1 MKEEIDW
8 KGVKEEVIEI
18 LREYIR
24 IDTTNPPGREEAAA
38 RFLASRIEREG
49 IKAKVYRSAPERGNV
64 MAVQEGGGE
73 PPLLLLCHMDVVPVE
88 RDKWSVDP
96 FSAELKD
103 GYIYGR
109 GAIDMKGEGAAK
121 LMAFL
126 LVHRL
131 RLHLKRPLIFLGTA
145 DEEAGGRWGVKWM
158 LENEP
163 ELRKVGFVLNEGG
176 NIRIREDGTLHHY
189 EISTTQKV
197 VAQFRLKASGRTG
210 HGSIPHEDNAAEKLI
225 RAVNKLISWKAPL
238 EVIPLV
244 KEYFFRL
251 AELQSPEE
259 ASFYRDIEKALKDDG
274 FRGKLL
280 ANPQYNAM
288 LRNTHTLTVLRAG
301 QKVNVI
307 PSEAEA
313 LFDCRLLP
321 GTSREGY
328 LNKLKDLIKDED
340 VTLESLGDF
349 EGTDAIPSPTENP
362 LWEAICRVAER
373 KDPGCVIIPFLI
385 TGATDSRFFRQLGI
399 PCYDFTPFR
408 LTHEELRL
416 VHGHD
421 ERISVENLLF
431 ATQFFFELILEMV
444 L

>member
-1 MKEEIDW
+1 
-8 KGVKEEVIEI
+8 
-18 LREYIR
+18 
-24 IDTTNPPGREEAAA
+24 
-38 RFLASRIEREG
+38 
-49 IKAKVYRSAPERGNV
+49 
-64 MAVQEGGGE
+64 
-73 PPLLLLCHMDVVPVE
+73 
-88 RDKWSVDP
+88 
-96 FSAELKD
+96 
-103 GYIYGR
+103 
-109 GAIDMKGEGAAK
+109 
-121 LMAFL
+121 MAFL

-189 EISTTQKV
+189 EISTAQKV

-244 KEYFFRL
+244 KEYFSRL
-251 AELQSPEE
+251 AELQPPEE
-259 ASFYRDIEKALKDDG
+259 APFYRDIEKALKDDG
-274 FRGKLL
+274 FRRKLL

-349 EGTDAIPSPTENP
+349 EGTDALPSPTDNP

-431 ATQFFFELILEMV
+431 ATQFFFEIILEMV